1 MEWCEWCAHRMFSR
15 GQMTGK
21 IRLSRCF
28 YSPSTASAVTAAGLL
43 LSGLTQR
50 LGRNLHAPAS
60 AVPPWVTT
68 DVPESDSTPNVVNPH
83 MELPCCFSPRPTPR
97 PDCGTIAAFERLF
110 AKTVERG
117 AGRVIDYTLV
127 APKWQF
133 LCYLCDHKE
142 IVLHGSGQPDILEFE
157 PRQSNDIAEFGNRRA
172 VYAASDGIWP
182 IYFAVI
188 DRDGGVTSLV
198 NSCARVVGSDGS
210 RSEPYYF
217 FSINADALSRRPGA
231 TGRSI
236 CSHAKALSS
245 RHHGPIVGYSPP
257 YRNCG

>member
-1 MEWCEWCAHRMFSR
+1 
-15 GQMTGK
+15 MTSA
-21 IRLSRCF
+21 RPQ
-28 YSPSTASAVTAAGLL
+28 SPADRDSAPGRDTNHPPDLSAVTAAGLL
-43 LSGLTQR
+43 LSGLTER